1 MDLSASGVQ
10 VMESKFVG
18 LSIVPFSEKTVH
30 VRAVNQILTN
40 ARVIT
45 FPHPLADSIHST
57 DRGGNKTA
65 NCTA

>member
-1 MDLSASGVQ
+1 MDLSAGVQ
-10 VMESKFVG
+10 LMEFKFVG
-18 LSIVPFSEKTVH
+18 LSIVLFSEKTVH
-30 VRAVNQILTN
+30 VRAVNQTLTN

-57 DRGGNKTA
+57 DREGNKTA